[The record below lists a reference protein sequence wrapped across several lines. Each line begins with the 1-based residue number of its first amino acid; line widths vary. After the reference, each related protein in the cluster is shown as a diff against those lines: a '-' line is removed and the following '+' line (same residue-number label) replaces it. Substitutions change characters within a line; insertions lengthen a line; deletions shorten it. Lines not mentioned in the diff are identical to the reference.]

1 MLRTVLKSKIHRAT
15 VTAAD
20 LHYEGSVSVAQNLLE
35 AADILPHEQV
45 QLYNI
50 SNGNRLTTYAIT
62 ADSGSGVI
70 CANGAAAHQIQPG
83 DLVIIA
89 SYASMSDEEIA
100 NHQPRVVLVDAN
112 NQPQAESG
120 SSSES
125 KNN

>member
-20 LHYEGSVSVAQNLLE
+20 LDYEGSISISQDLLE

-50 SNGNRLTTYAIT
+50 TNGNRLTTYAIT
-62 ADSGSGVI
+62 AEAGSGAI
-70 CANGAAAHQIQPG
+70 CANGAAAHHIRPG

-89 SYASMSDEEIA
+89 SYVSMTDEEIA
-100 NHQPRVVLVDAN
+100 SHHPRVVLVNDK
-112 NQPQAESG
+112 NQPQE
-120 SSSES
+120 
-125 KNN
+125 